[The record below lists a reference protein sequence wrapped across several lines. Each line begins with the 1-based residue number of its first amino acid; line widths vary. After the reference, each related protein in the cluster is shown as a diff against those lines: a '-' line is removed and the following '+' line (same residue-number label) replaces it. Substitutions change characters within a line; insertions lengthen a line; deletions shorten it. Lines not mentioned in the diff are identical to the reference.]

1 MKVNVGCNA
10 LTMSELAKICGGML
24 CLAGGQNN
32 RDLSFNTVCTD
43 SRETEKG
50 SLFVALDG
58 ERVDGHDYIGAA
70 LSRGGECVLCER
82 IPDSLTD
89 KKYVALVVNDTLRA
103 IGELAKAYERR
114 ITNKKIAITG
124 SVGKTTTK
132 EFVAAVLSEQLHL
145 HKTEGN
151 YNSTLGMPLS
161 LLTMT
166 KDTQVSVLEMGM
178 SNFGEIEYLSRIAEP
193 DIAVITNIGSSHM
206 EYLGSRENICRAKLE
221 IVKGL
226 KSGGILFLNGDEP
239 LLRNREELDGK
250 NYKYVGFSEDCD
262 VRAINVKVGL
272 TKTCFDIIYDGNIV
286 KDISI
291 PIVGEHYVYAVLFAY
306 AIAVSMNLSE
316 DVIAR
321 GLNNF
326 RSVGMRQTIFNIGDI
341 TVIQDCYNASP
352 ESMRASIGV
361 LQNVVRQRGYGRMT
375 ALLGDMYELGICS
388 DASHE
393 SMGLEFARRGG
404 SALYTFGAL
413 ANTIADGAVLGGMQN
428 ENIFRNLDIS
438 RPDISG
444 EMLINTLRA
453 GDMLL
458 VKASRGV
465 RAERVIE
472 YLRENEARLR
482 FEK

>member
-114 ITNKKIAITG
+114 INNKKIAITG

-291 PIVGEHYVYAVLFAY
+291 PIVGEHYVYAALFAY

>member
-114 ITNKKIAITG
+114 INNKKIAITG

-291 PIVGEHYVYAVLFAY
+291 PIVGEHYVYAALFAY

-482 FEK
+482 FGK

>member
-10 LTMSELAKICGGML
+10 LTMSELANICGGML

-32 RDLSFNTVCTD
+32 RDLPFNTVCTD

-50 SLFVALDG
+50 SLFVALGG
-58 ERVDGHDYIGAA
+58 ERVDGHNYINAA
-70 LSRGGECVLCER
+70 LERGGECVLCER
-82 IPDSLTD
+82 IPDNLND
-89 KKYVALVVNDTLRA
+89 RKYVALVVNDTLRA
-103 IGELAKAYERR
+103 IGELAKAYDRR
-114 ITNKKIAITG
+114 IHNKKVAITG

-132 EFVAAVLSEQLHL
+132 EFVAAVLSEHLRL

-161 LLTMT
+161 LLTM
-166 KDTQVSVLEMGM
+166 KNDTQVSVLEMGM

-206 EYLGSRENICRAKLE
+206 EFLGSRENICRAKLE
-221 IVKGL
+221 IIRGL
-226 KSGGILFLNGDEP
+226 KADGLVFLNGDEP
-239 LLRNREELDGK
+239 LLRNREELEGK
-250 NYKYVGFSEDCD
+250 NCQYVGFSEDCD
-262 VRAINVKVGL
+262 VRATNVRMGTSKTYFDVTYNGNTVEGL
-272 TKTCFDIIYDGNIV
+272 
-286 KDISI
+286 SI
-291 PIVGEHYVYAVLFAY
+291 PIVGEHYVYAALFAY
-306 AIAVSMNLSE
+306 AIAVNMGLDE
-316 DVIAR
+316 DVIER

-326 RSVGMRQTIFNIGDI
+326 RSVGMRQMIFNIGDI

-361 LQNVVRQRGYGRMT
+361 LHNVVRQRGYGRMT

-388 DASHE
+388 ESAHE
-393 SMGLEFARRGG
+393 SVGLEFARRGG
-404 SALYTFGAL
+404 SALYTFGDL
-413 ANTIADGAVLGGMQN
+413 ANTIADGAILGGMSN
-428 ENIFRNLDIS
+428 ENVFRNFDIS
-438 RPDISG
+438 RPEISG

-482 FEK
+482 YGK